1 MSLHF
6 CLFSGPGD
14 PLSPLRRLLHCR
26 PDRGDVRHLRRER
39 ADRHARHPAPVEDG
53 GRQSCSSQ
61 VADADIIPRLPPT
74 FDRA

>member
-14 PLSPLRRLLHCR
+14 PLSRLSRLPHCR
-26 PDRGDVRHLRRER
+26 PDRGDVRGFGRER
-39 ADRHARHPAPVEDG
+39 ADRHARHPAPVENG